1 MGGGVVRDDQVKHQG
16 CVASQLVFYDAVIN
30 GGYMTLCVCQ
40 NAQNIPNVTMD
51 WLIILCQYRLISHNK
66 YITLIKD
73 VDNRGNSEGLEGSIW
88 DSELSAQVFNRP
100 KIV

>member
-1 MGGGVVRDDQVKHQG
+1 
-16 CVASQLVFYDAVIN
+16 
-30 GGYMTLCVCQ
+30 
-40 NAQNIPNVTMD
+40 MD

-88 DSELSAQVFNRP
+88 DSELSA
-100 KIV
+100 